1 MDEPRCVHDDYKLGY
16 MQDSLS
22 IVEYPRYSD
31 FEYTELDVSQQ
42 TINYKEHNVLS
53 FSM

>member
-16 MQDSLS
+16 MRDSVS

-42 TINYKEHNVLS
+42 TINYKEHNVLC
-53 FSM
+53 FSI